1 MRIYNLYILF
11 SIIKINIIY
20 GFKVGNNKLT
30 LFRKEGSAVKQ
41 YQIVY
46 DNFEKMQHFIYSNN
60 INNSDNVLIQIFTAV
75 IEMKFIKDLTDK
87 ITSILPKAEII
98 GATTAG
104 EIYEGN
110 VLSKTTI
117 ISFSIFEKVRIKAKL
132 LSDKNEYK
140 LGVNIVKEL
149 SEDYTKA
156 IILFSDGL
164 ITNGYQIIKGIE
176 SANSKIIICGGKAG
190 DNGYLKK
197 TFVFTKEGITENGV
211 AAASLSGK
219 SLNITT
225 ERSFSWSPIGK
236 LMTVTKALNNR
247 IFTIDNIKTID
258 VYKKYL
264 GDEVTKDL
272 PMSATEFP
280 LIIRRNGTYLARVAF
295 GRHDDGS
302 LSFLGDVK
310 VNDKVQFGY
319 GDVNVI
325 TSQALEMTNRL
336 KNRNIEAIFVYSCSV
351 RKNFMQNKIGI
362 ETSAVNNIAPTF
374 GFFTYGEFFTFNR
387 SNELLNTTM
396 TILGISE
403 GNQTSYKNVTMPN
416 NENENSSKSFFEG
429 KDVGV
434 IKVFTNLVN
443 QVTKELQEA
452 NNVLEKQKYKVE
464 QMNNATKAIM
474 EINSHMLSSCEIDSL
489 FEMILCKALDIIS
502 SGTMGSILFM
512 RNDKLVYKATKGY
525 FTDKIKE
532 IGYKLKDLYQ
542 YKVHD
547 MNIKELRNPIVI
559 NNLEENLFNEKYK
572 YNSWKKLLVKC
583 PYELLTCGICI
594 DGCVKGFINIFNTDE
609 KKSFNE
615 DDKKLLKYL
624 SYDIAIAFK
633 NAQLLENIL
642 YMSRYD
648 SLTKIY
654 NRSYFNKLLGEI
666 LHKARI
672 SSNIFAICIIDLNNL
687 KVINDTY
694 GHIMGDEVLTKF
706 ANIFKKEIC
715 EEDIFARIG
724 GDEFAVVFVNK
735 DENSVTDIISR
746 VSQILKDYPFDLDG
760 NKKEISFAYGFS
772 QFRRDSDDIE
782 ELMKLSDKRMYEK
795 KKRMKD
801 RRKI

>member
-1 MRIYNLYILF
+1 M
-11 SIIKINIIY
+11 
-20 GFKVGNNKLT
+20 
-30 LFRKEGSAVKQ
+30 KQ

>member
-1 MRIYNLYILF
+1 MALF
-11 SIIKINIIY
+11 H
-20 GFKVGNNKLT
+20 
-30 LFRKEGSAVKQ
+30 KEGSAVKQ
-41 YQIVY
+41 YQLKY
-46 DNFEKMQHFIYSNN
+46 ENFEKMQHFIYGNN
-60 INNSDNVLIQIFTAV
+60 INNSDNILIQIFTAV
-75 IEMKFIKDLTDK
+75 IEMKFIRDLTDK
-87 ITSILPKAEII
+87 ITSMLPRAEII

-117 ISFSIFEKVRIKAKL
+117 ISFSIFEKVKIKAKL

-149 SEDYTKA
+149 SEDDTKA

-164 ITNGYQIIKGIE
+164 ITNGHEIIKGIE
-176 SANSKIIICGGKAG
+176 SANNKIIVCGGKAG

-211 AAASLSGK
+211 AAASLTGK
-219 SLNITT
+219 GLNIIT

-236 LMTVTKALNNR
+236 VMTVTKALDNR
-247 IFTIDNIKTID
+247 VFTIDNIKAID
-258 VYKKYL
+258 IYKKYL
-264 GDEVTKDL
+264 GDEVAKDL

-280 LIIRRNGTYLARVAF
+280 LMIKRSGTYLARVAF
-295 GRHDDGS
+295 GCYDDGS

-319 GDVNVI
+319 GNVNMI
-325 TSQALEMTNRL
+325 TSQALEMANRL
-336 KNRNIEAIFVYSCSV
+336 KNKNIEAIFIYSCSV
-351 RKNFMQNKIGI
+351 RRNFMQNKIGI
-362 ETSAVNNIAPTF
+362 ETSAVNSIAPTF

-403 GNQTSYKNVTMPN
+403 GNQTFYKNAPMPN

-434 IKVFTNLVN
+434 IEVFTNLVN

-452 NNVLEKQKYKVE
+452 NNVLEKQKCKVE

-489 FEMILCKALDIIS
+489 FEMILCKALDVIP

-512 RNDKLVYKATKGY
+512 KNDKLVYKATKGY
-525 FTDKIKE
+525 FPDKVKE

-542 YKVHD
+542 YKIRN
-547 MNIKELRNPIVI
+547 MNIKELCNPIVI
-559 NNLEENLFNEKYK
+559 SNLEKGLFNEKDK
-572 YNSWKKLLVKC
+572 YNSWKKLFVKC

-594 DGCVKGFINIFNTDE
+594 DGCVKGFIDIFNTDE
-609 KKSFNE
+609 KESFNE

-648 SLTKIY
+648 SLTKVY
-654 NRSYFNKLLGEI
+654 NRSYFNKLLDEI
-666 LHKARI
+666 LNKARI
-672 SSNIFAICIIDLNNL
+672 SGSIFIICIIDLNNL

-694 GHIMGDEVLTKF
+694 GHIVGDDILAKF
-706 ANIFKKEIC
+706 SNMFKKEIS
-715 EEDIFARIG
+715 EEDIFARVG

-735 DENSVTDIISR
+735 DKNSVIDIISR
-746 VSQILKDYPFDLDG
+746 ASQTLKDCPFNLNGD
-760 NKKEISFAYGFS
+760 KKKISFAYGLS
-772 QFRRDSDDIE
+772 QFKDDSDDVN
-782 ELMKLSDKRMYEK
+782 ELLKIADKRMYEK
-795 KKRMKD
+795 KRMMKD

>member
-1 MRIYNLYILF
+1 M
-11 SIIKINIIY
+11 
-20 GFKVGNNKLT
+20 
-30 LFRKEGSAVKQ
+30 KQ
-41 YQIVY
+41 YQIIY
-46 DNFEKMQHFIYSNN
+46 NNFEKMQHFIYSNN

-75 IEMKFIKDLTDK
+75 IEMEFIKDLTDK

-110 VLSKTTI
+110 VFSKTTI
-117 ISFSIFEKVRIKAKL
+117 ISFSVFEKVRVKAKL
-132 LSDKNEYK
+132 LSNKNEYK

-149 SEDYTKA
+149 SEDDTKA

-164 ITNGYQIIKGIE
+164 ITNGYEIIKGIE
-176 SANSKIIICGGKAG
+176 SENNEIIVCGGKAG

-211 AAASLSGK
+211 AAASLTGK
-219 SLNITT
+219 NLSITT

-247 IFTIDNIKTID
+247 VFTIDNIKAID
-258 VYKKYL
+258 IYKKYL
-264 GDEVTKDL
+264 GDEVAKDL

-280 LIIRRNGTYLARVAF
+280 LMIKRNDTYLARVAF
-295 GRHDDGS
+295 GCYDDGS

-319 GDVNVI
+319 GNINMI

-336 KNRNIEAIFVYSCSV
+336 KNKNIEAIFIYSCSV
-351 RKNFMQNKIGI
+351 RRNFMQNKIGI

-374 GFFTYGEFFTFNR
+374 GFFTYGEFFTFNH

-403 GNQTSYKNVTMPN
+403 GNQTSHENVSISN

-429 KDVGV
+429 KDFGV

-474 EINSHMLSSCEIDSL
+474 EINSHMLSSCEIDNL
-489 FEMILCKALDIIS
+489 FQMILCKALDVIP

-512 RNDKLVYKATKGY
+512 KSDKLVYKATKGY
-525 FTDKIKE
+525 FPDKIKGT
-532 IGYKLKDLYQ
+532 GYDLKDLYL
-542 YKVHD
+542 YKVND
-547 MNIKELRNPIVI
+547 MNVKEFRNPIVI
-559 NNLEENLFNEKYK
+559 SDLEKNLFNEKGK
-572 YNSWKKLLVKC
+572 YDSWKKLLVKC
-583 PYELLTCGICI
+583 PHELLTCGICI
-594 DGCVKGFINIFNTDE
+594 DGCVKGFIHIFNIDE

-633 NAQLLENIL
+633 NAELLENIL

-666 LHKARI
+666 LHEAKI
-672 SSNIFAICIIDLNNL
+672 SESIFVICIIDLNNL

-694 GHIMGDEVLTKF
+694 GHIIGDEVLGQF
-706 ANIFKKEIC
+706 ANMFKKEIR
-715 EEDIFARIG
+715 EADIFARVG

-735 DENSVTDIISR
+735 DKNSVINIISR
-746 VSQILKDYPFDLDG
+746 VSQIFKDCPFNLNGD
-760 NKKEISFAYGFS
+760 KKEISFAYGLS
-772 QFRRDSDDIE
+772 QFKDDSDDVS
-782 ELMKLSDKRMYEK
+782 ELLKIADKRMYEK